1 MTNGGIIEGF
11 ASEDKPRSL
20 PKANSDLSPVTS
32 FPNGSMRVFHGAGTT
47 EEENKAGR
55 WTNIPDGDYPFG
67 GSGATLQA
75 VSLRKPAIEKE
86 ARLRP
91 QHFFT
96 FGSGDCSFA
105 NASEGFKGWGADEVA
120 PPRS

>member
-1 MTNGGIIEGF
+1 MNVGEQWETIGW
-11 ASEDKPRSL
+11 AAKL
-20 PKANSDLSPVTS
+20 
-32 FPNGSMRVFHGAGTT
+32 PNGSMRVFHGAGTT
-47 EEENKAGR
+47 DEEIAGR
-55 WTNIPDGDYPFG
+55 WTNIPDGDYLSG
-67 GSGATLQA
+67 GSGASLQA

-91 QHFFT
+91 QLHFT

-120 PPRS
+120 LPRS